1 MSATPRDRGAQLPAL
16 TGLRFLAAA
25 CIVVF
30 HANHHFGGIVIGAGV
45 AWALAVT
52 LFFMLSGFILAYNYP
67 SLSGL
72 AATRRFWWRGSRVWT
87 LTLGASYAIGRWVEM
102 PARRFLA
109 PKKPA
114 AETANPAARLRE
126 TQASARVRRSPRTA
140 PIRATSGRWLRGC

>member
-72 AATRRFWWRGSRVWT
+72 AATRRFWW
-87 LTLGASYAIGRWVEM
+87 
-102 PARRFLA
+102 ARF
-109 PKKPA
+109 
-114 AETANPAARLRE
+114 
-126 TQASARVRRSPRTA
+126 ARVDSHAGSFLRDLALGRDARPPLPGAEETRRRDRKPRREA
-140 PIRATSGRWLRGC
+140 A